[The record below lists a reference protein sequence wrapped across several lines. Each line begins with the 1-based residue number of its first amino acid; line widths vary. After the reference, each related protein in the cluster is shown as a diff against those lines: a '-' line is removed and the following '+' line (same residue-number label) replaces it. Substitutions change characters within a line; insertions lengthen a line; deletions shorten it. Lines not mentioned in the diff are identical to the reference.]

1 MNQLTEEKQAFGLL
15 VVKVIS
21 PEETY
26 SYLLTTFPIALSG
39 SSGELQQSQ
48 KVPFKNDLISES
60 RSTRKEIPTDADWIN
75 DGMTVVQ
82 SLPVQFTCKKLTDTF
97 LQAVT
102 PQKCL
107 HQASIQINMDTYD

>member
-26 SYLLTTFPIALSG
+26 SYLLTTFPIALSD

-48 KVPFKNDLISES
+48 KVPFKIIWSVNLDLRE
-60 RSTRKEIPTDADWIN
+60 RK
-75 DGMTVVQ
+75 
-82 SLPVQFTCKKLTDTF
+82 F
-97 LQAVT
+97 LQT
-102 PQKCL
+102 L
-107 HQASIQINMDTYD
+107 IR